1 MNTDPLGVERFE
13 ILVCRCVKGNEN
25 RQRLTQTQP
34 ARSLPLRLAIFE
46 QLLLPARLKPAT
58 EIIDL
63 AKQSCLY

>member
-1 MNTDPLGVERFE
+1 
-13 ILVCRCVKGNEN
+13 
-25 RQRLTQTQP
+25 
-34 ARSLPLRLAIFE
+34 LRLAIFE